1 MLQTTNWNYPTTI
14 WFGDNRI
21 KDISAA
27 LKQLN
32 IKNPLIV
39 TDDSLVKLPI
49 MEDLTKELEKANISF
64 SIFSDVQPNPTGINI
79 ENGVK
84 AYKENKNDGVIAF
97 GGGSALDAGKTI
109 AFMSG
114 QTLSVWDFEDIGDN
128 WSRANENGI
137 AKTIAIP
144 TTAGT
149 GSEVGRATV
158 ITDSVSHAK
167 KIIFHP
173 KILPSIVILDPVL
186 TYNLPKHITAW
197 TGIDALV
204 HSIEAYCAP
213 GFHPMADGIAIEA
226 IRLIKENLIKAYNN
240 PTNKDARAYML
251 VAAMMGATAFQKG
264 LGSVHSIAHQL
275 GGLYN
280 MPHGLANSIILPYAL
295 MQNASAIEKKME
307 KLCEYLNIPNPSTNS
322 FIEYILDLR
331 KNLEIP
337 HTLKEAKIMGT
348 NADDIGKLAYNDPS
362 TSTNAK
368 KIDAND
374 LKNLFLAAY
383 AGDLSLIKQR
393 ILKK

>member
-1 MLQTTNWNYPTTI
+1 MLPTTNWNYPTTV
-14 WFGDNRI
+14 WFGNDRI
-21 KDISAA
+21 KDIAKA

-32 IKNPLIV
+32 IKKPLIV
-39 TDDSLVKLPI
+39 TDEALVKLPI
-49 MEDLTKELEKANISF
+49 MEDLKNALESKDISYC
-64 SIFSDVQPNPTGINI
+64 IFSDVQPNPTGKNVQ
-79 ENGVK
+79 NGVK
-84 AYKENKNDGVIAF
+84 KYIENENDGVIAF

-114 QTLSVWDFEDIGDN
+114 QSLGVWDFEDVGDN
-128 WSRANENGI
+128 WSRADEDGI

-158 ITDSVSHAK
+158 ITDSKNHAK

-173 KILPSIVILDPVL
+173 KILPSIVILDPIL

-204 HSIEAYCAP
+204 HAIEAYCAP
-213 GFHPMADGIAIEA
+213 GFHPMADGIALEA
-226 IRLIKENLIKAYNN
+226 IRLIKENLVKVYEQPHNC
-240 PTNKDARAYML
+240 DARAYML

-295 MQNASAIEKKME
+295 KQNKSAIEDKMI
-307 KLCEYLNIPNPSTNS
+307 KLCEYLNIKNPSTDS
-322 FIEYILDLR
+322 FIKYILGLR
-331 KNLEIP
+331 EKLEIP
-337 HTLKEAKIMGT
+337 HTLKIAKIS
-348 NADDIGKLAYNDPS
+348 NDKAKEIGELAFKDPS

-368 KIDAND
+368 KINAQD
-374 LKNLFLAAY
+374 LEVLFLSAY
-383 AGDLSLIKQR
+383 DGR
-393 ILKK
+393 I

>member
-1 MLQTTNWNYPTTI
+1 MLPTTNWNYPTTV
-14 WFGDNRI
+14 WFGNDRI
-21 KDISAA
+21 KDIAKA

-32 IKNPLIV
+32 IKKPLIV
-39 TDDSLVKLPI
+39 TDEALVKLPI
-49 MEDLTKELEKANISF
+49 MEDLKNALESKDISYC
-64 SIFSDVQPNPTGINI
+64 IFSDVQPNPTGKNVQ
-79 ENGVK
+79 NGVK
-84 AYKENKNDGVIAF
+84 KYIENENDGVIAF

-114 QTLSVWDFEDIGDN
+114 QSLSVWDFEDVGDN
-128 WSRANENGI
+128 WSRADENGI

-158 ITDSVSHAK
+158 ITDSDNHAK

-173 KILPSIVILDPVL
+173 KLLPSIVILDPIL

-204 HSIEAYCAP
+204 HAIEAYCAP
-213 GFHPMADGIAIEA
+213 GFHPMADGIALEA
-226 IRLIKENLIKAYNN
+226 IRLIKENLVKVYEQPHNC
-240 PTNKDARAYML
+240 DARAYML

-295 MQNASAIEKKME
+295 KQNKSAIEDKMI
-307 KLCEYLNIPNPSTNS
+307 KLCEYLNIKNPSTDS
-322 FIEYILDLR
+322 FIKYILGLR
-331 KNLEIP
+331 EKLEIP
-337 HTLKEAKIMGT
+337 HTLKIAKIS
-348 NADDIGKLAYNDPS
+348 NDKAKEIGELAFKDPS

-368 KIDAND
+368 KINAQD
-374 LKNLFLAAY
+374 LEVLFLSAY
-383 AGDLSLIKQR
+383 DGR
-393 ILKK
+393 I

>member
-1 MLQTTNWNYPTTI
+1 MLPTTNWNYPTTV
-14 WFGDNRI
+14 WFGNDRI
-21 KDISAA
+21 KDIAKA

-32 IKNPLIV
+32 IKKPLIV
-39 TDDSLVKLPI
+39 TDEALVKLPI
-49 MEDLTKELEKANISF
+49 MEDLKNALESKDISYC
-64 SIFSDVQPNPTGINI
+64 IFSDVQPNPTGKNVQ
-79 ENGVK
+79 NGVK
-84 AYKENKNDGVIAF
+84 KYIENENDGVIAF

-114 QTLSVWDFEDIGDN
+114 QSLSVWDFEDVGDN
-128 WSRANENGI
+128 WSRADEDGI

-158 ITDSVSHAK
+158 ITDSKNHAK

-173 KILPSIVILDPVL
+173 KILPSIVILDPIL

-204 HSIEAYCAP
+204 HAIEAYCAP
-213 GFHPMADGIAIEA
+213 GFHPMADGIALEA
-226 IRLIKENLIKAYNN
+226 IRLIKENLVKVYEQPHNC
-240 PTNKDARAYML
+240 DARAYML

-295 MQNASAIEKKME
+295 KQNKSAIEDKMI
-307 KLCEYLNIPNPSTNS
+307 KLCEYLNIKNPSTDS
-322 FIEYILDLR
+322 FIKYILGLR
-331 KNLEIP
+331 EKLEIP
-337 HTLKEAKIMGT
+337 HTLKIAKIS
-348 NADDIGKLAYNDPS
+348 NDKAKEIGELAFKDPS

-368 KIDAND
+368 KINAQD
-374 LKNLFLAAY
+374 LEVLFLSAY
-383 AGDLSLIKQR
+383 DGR
-393 ILKK
+393 I